1 MDYKNTV
8 EGKEVQK
15 KYRDILY
22 SSRPEIPPGHT
33 RMDINNRAK
42 IFSPFAALRG
52 YEEEIR
58 SEGRDHLKGS
68 RIELSDEEQGKLSEQ
83 LQKVTKGMRVTIRYF
98 KEGFYEDIEQ
108 VVYLQAAEIGTLE
121 KDIPIKILFWDIL
134 QIRATEY
141 QE

>member
-22 SSRPEIPPGHT
+22 SSRTEIPQGHT

-42 IFSPFAALRG
+42 RFSPFAALRG

-58 SEGRDHLKGS
+58 
-68 RIELSDEEQGKLSEQ
+68 
-83 LQKVTKGMRVTIRYF
+83 
-98 KEGFYEDIEQ
+98 
-108 VVYLQAAEIGTLE
+108 
-121 KDIPIKILFWDIL
+121 
-134 QIRATEY
+134 
-141 QE
+141 